1 MKPVLTLMLVLSV
14 GIVSAT
20 SEALIL
26 TNGGGPGGAT
36 RTVGLYAY
44 QTAFSGPMNL
54 GYGAAINLALGIL
67 GILISFTVFRTMKAA
82 ES

>member
-1 MKPVLTLMLVLSV
+1 V

-26 TNGGGPGGAT
+26 TGGGPAGAT

-67 GILISFTVFRTMKAA
+67 GILISFTVFRSMKAV
-82 ES
+82 ET

>member
-1 MKPVLTLMLVLSV
+1 LTLQ
-14 GIVSAT
+14 
-20 SEALIL
+20 
-26 TNGGGPGGAT
+26 
-36 RTVGLYAY
+36 TVGLYAY